1 MSGPGSYASY
11 ANADV
16 FNGYDSGADLITTA
30 CNWTTTPNCTQIKSL
45 QITANVA
52 PPYYDVTTKVFPVY
66 SITSRA
72 RINF

>member
-1 MSGPGSYASY
+1 VFNAYD
-11 ANADV
+11 ANA
-16 FNGYDSGADLITTA
+16 GLITTA
-30 CNWTTTPNCTQIKSL
+30 CNWTTTPNCTQIRSL

-52 PPYYDVTTKVFPVY
+52 PPYYDPVTKMFPVY